1 MSWIPKYTISN
12 RLLLT
17 IREIGESLGEIKSY
31 SLSNQQLARLEIEA
45 RELSSYA
52 STSIEGNPLP
62 LTDVKRLLKAKK
74 ENVRDTEREVLN
86 YNKALQSLYADVR
99 SGKFQLNVKT
109 LEKVQG
115 QVVDG
120 LMDNPSHCGALRR
133 APVIIRNPRN
143 IDEIVFIPPESKD
156 VRKLTSDLLKFIKD
170 NTGKIDPF
178 ILAGIFHRQCVI
190 IHPFIDGNGRT
201 TRLLTTAI
209 LGAAGLKLFEIFS
222 FESYYNRNITRY
234 FRAVGLEGD
243 YYDLA
248 EDLDFSDWLEYFTD
262 GILDELRH
270 VRKALPEKSKVKPR
284 LEPHHRQILD
294 YIEEHGSITQ
304 REYSGISSR
313 SLASRKLDFDK
324 LTKLNLVEVK
334 GTGRGTYYVK
344 AFVLNDIL

>member
-1 MSWIPKYTISN
+1 MSWKPIYTISN
-12 RLLLT
+12 KLLLT
-17 IREIGESLGEIKSY
+17 IREIGESIGEIRSF
-31 SLSNQQLARLEIEA
+31 SLSNQELAKLEINA

-62 LTDVKRLLKAKK
+62 LTDVKRLLKTQK
-74 ENVRDTEREVLN
+74 ETIRETEREVLN
-86 YNKALQSLYADVR
+86 YNKTLQSLYGEVR
-99 SGKFQLNVKT
+99 SGKFHLSVKT

-115 QVVDG
+115 QVVEG
-120 LMDNPSHCGALRR
+120 LMDNPAHCGALRK

-143 IDEIVFIPPESKD
+143 IDEIVFVPPDSKD
-156 VRKLTSDLLKFIKD
+156 VRKLTSDLFKFIKG
-170 NTGKIDPF
+170 NIGKIDPI

-209 LGAAGLKLFEIFS
+209 LGKAGLDLFEIFS
-222 FESYYNRNITRY
+222 FENYYNRNITRY
-234 FRAVGLEGD
+234 FKTVGLEGD

-248 EDLDFSDWLEYFTD
+248 EDIDFSEWLEYFAD
-262 GILDELRH
+262 GILDELQR
-270 VRKALPEKSKVKPR
+270 VREILPEQSVASPR
-284 LEPHHRQILD
+284 LEVHHRQILD

-304 REYSGISSR
+304 REYGSISER

-324 LTKLNLVEVK
+324 LVKLNLIEAK

-344 AFVLNDIL
+344 VS